1 MKELDNFRQFL
12 TERLAGESGSDKKF
26 PSDWTDDERIIELGM
41 FISEIKDLTQTLE
54 KWKSD
59 SNKDFWVKDIDKK
72 LTYESPYK
80 VPNAIFGRLNKIT
93 YKDDLKKL
101 LDKASISWTKSES
114 DFGKYDDT
122 KTNLVR
128 LLDGLEKEL
137 KQLKAQKSSDARKP
151 EKSDLT
157 IYDTWKEHNDI
168 TLDKI
173 INNERI

>member
-12 TERLAGESGSDKKF
+12 TERLGGESGSDKKF
-26 PSDWTDDERIIELGM
+26 PSDWTDDERIIELGA
-41 FISEIKDLTQTLE
+41 FIREIKDLTQTLE

-59 SNKDFWVKDIDKK
+59 NNKDFWVKDIDKK
-72 LTYESPYK
+72 LTYASPYK

-93 YKDDLKKL
+93 YNDGLKKL

-122 KTNLVR
+122 KKNLMR

-137 KQLKAQKSSDARKP
+137 KKLKAQISLDSRKR
-151 EKSDLT
+151 KGNDLT
-157 IYDTWKEHNDI
+157 IWDTWKEHNDV